1 MNSKQA
7 KKFRKAI
14 RTALKDGLT
23 PDMVDA
29 AAARVMHLEIE
40 LKNKEREIDALAM
53 IIKAMQEQQQT
64 ELNKEY
70 ENIPQVLK

>member
-1 MNSKQA
+1 MNAKQV

-14 RTALKDGLT
+14 RTAMKDGLT

-29 AAARVMHLEIE
+29 AIARVMQLEIQ
-40 LKNKEREIDALAM
+40 LKEKEREIDALAM

-64 ELNKEY
+64 EVNKEY